1 MSARANF
8 PAGEGE
14 AAIREVAARWVVRKD
29 RKLSAAEAAELAAWL
44 AADARHAAAYE
55 RSSGA
60 WQTFR
65 ELASVVQRA
74 PEPAAG
80 VRSGG
85 NGWIVGGLAAA
96 ALGVLTWMA
105 FDRGAAAP
113 AVAQTR
119 IVTSGARPPV
129 TQRLTDGSVARLKDG
144 AEIAELFSTAE
155 RRVRLVR
162 GEVFFAVVKEAGRPF
177 FVEVDGVTVRAVGT
191 AFAVRCEPHGV
202 AVLVTEGTVQV
213 TPPGTPA
220 AVVPTA
226 PAMVG
231 AGQRAVV
238 ARARETE
245 APAVVV
251 TAVSAAEIARALAW
265 NDAMLELAGAT
276 LGELVAAFENRTGQR
291 IEFGDDA
298 LREVRMGGQFPT
310 DDVDGFLRALAEIY
324 DVKAERRADGVL
336 VLRKAK

>member
-8 PAGEGE
+8 PAGGDEG
-14 AAIREVAARWVVRKD
+14 AIREVAARWVVRKD

-44 AADARHAAAYE
+44 AADARHAAAFE

-60 WQTFR
+60 WRTFR
-65 ELASVVQRA
+65 ELGSAVRRA
-74 PEPAAG
+74 PEPAAV

-85 NGWIVGGLAAA
+85 HGWIAGGLAAA
-96 ALGVLTWMA
+96 ALVVLTWVA
-105 FDRGAAAP
+105 SDRREAAP

-119 IVTSGARPPV
+119 SATSGARLPV
-129 TQRLTDGSVARLKDG
+129 TRRLTDGSVARLKDG
-144 AEIAELFSTAE
+144 AEIAEVFSAAE

-162 GEVFFAVVKEAGRPF
+162 GEVFFTVVKEAGRPF

-191 AFAVRCEPHGV
+191 AFAVRSESHGV
-202 AVLVTEGTVQV
+202 DVLVTEGTVQV
-213 TPPGTPA
+213 TPPVATA
-220 AVVPTA
+220 AASA

-238 ARARETE
+238 ARAREPE

-251 TAVSAAEIARALAW
+251 SAVSSSEIARSLAW

-276 LGELVAAFENRTGQR
+276 LGELVGAFEKRTGQR
-291 IEFGDDA
+291 IEFGDVA

-310 DDVDGFLRALAEIY
+310 NDVDGFLRALAEIY
-324 DVKAERRADGVL
+324 GVKAERRADGVIL
-336 VLRKAK
+336 LRKAR